1 VAAAQRPAPGQ
12 TVTLIS
18 TELFQSINPFFVVVL
33 TPVVVAF
40 FTALRRRG
48 LEPSTP
54 GKIAWGMVVTAVS
67 TLLMIAA
74 VRLTHG
80 GETKASPWW
89 LVGTY
94 AIITIGELFLS
105 PMGLSMVSKLAPVR
119 VTSLMMGCWFL
130 ATAIGNKLAGVLAG
144 FWEKM
149 PIERI
154 FWINCA
160 SALLAGLAIAALVP
174 WIRRVI
180 AEHESG
186 IHHPA
191 AAPGK
196 AASARGSPRAEP
208 T

>member
-1 VAAAQRPAPGQ
+1 
-12 TVTLIS
+12 
-18 TELFQSINPFFVVVL
+18 
-33 TPVVVAF
+33 
-40 FTALRRRG
+40 
-48 LEPSTP
+48 
-54 GKIAWGMVVTAVS
+54 
-67 TLLMIAA
+67 
-74 VRLTHG
+74 
-80 GETKASPWW
+80 
-89 LVGTY
+89 
-94 AIITIGELFLS
+94 
-105 PMGLSMVSKLAPVR
+105 MGLSMVSKLAPVR